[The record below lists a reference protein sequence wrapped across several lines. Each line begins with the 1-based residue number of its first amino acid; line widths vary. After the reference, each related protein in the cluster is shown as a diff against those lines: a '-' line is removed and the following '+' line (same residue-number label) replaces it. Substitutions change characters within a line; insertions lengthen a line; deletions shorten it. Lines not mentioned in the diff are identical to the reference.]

1 MHKEG
6 AYMFKYLSFT
16 LLILSLWSAVGFS
29 QVMPCPDGQNYYQYA
44 PVAEPLLSDQPSS
57 AKPVG
62 VGPVA
67 IGGKQLRLHISLFD
81 FSAPVDI
88 YFGLYAPA
96 ISPSVWILQPDGES
110 LRPVE
115 TDFNPWKSA
124 VTGAVDQY
132 LFGEIP
138 IDLLP
143 PGRYTFYLLAT
154 APPGALSFY
163 YLWSTW
169 VEISESGLVWTGCP
183 EHGIPH
189 GTLYVHI
196 DEGSVISY
204 STVHTTEIGM
214 PFHIDC
220 DNPVAPGQYNIIG
233 EGSGSAKKTGTFSFP
248 CPITVDGMLYVQNLR
263 GTFSVDQQGNGNFY
277 FLYDINDPDTR
288 TNCYGMTMGGTDD
301 EWWKNDLMLPA
312 QNGAETSAG
321 ILSYRLWLGAT
332 D

>member
-1 MHKEG
+1 
-6 AYMFKYLSFT
+6 MFKYFSLT

-29 QVMPCPDGQNYYQYA
+29 QVMPCPDGQNYYQYI

-57 AKPVG
+57 SKPMG

-67 IGGKQLRLHISLFD
+67 TGGQQLKLHISLYG

-96 ISPSVWILQPDGES
+96 ISPSIWILQPDGVS
-110 LRPVE
+110 LKPAE

-138 IDLLP
+138 VDLLP
-143 PGRYTFYLLAT
+143 AGRYNFYLLAT
-154 APPGALSFY
+154 SPPGALSCY

-169 VEISESGLVWTGCP
+169 VEISESGLVWAGCP
-183 EHGIPH
+183 EYGNLR
-189 GTLYVHI
+189 GVLYVHI
-196 DEGSVISY
+196 DEENLVSI
-204 STVHTTEIGM
+204 STVHTAEIGM
-214 PFHIDC
+214 PFHVDC
-220 DNPVAPGQYNIIG
+220 DNPIAPGKYNIIG
-233 EGSGSAKKTGTFSFP
+233 EGGGSAKKSGMYSYP
-248 CPITVDGMLYVQNLR
+248 ECPITVDGMLYVKNLR
-263 GTFSVDQQGNGNFY
+263 GTFSVDQQGNGSLG

-288 TNCYGMTMGGTDD
+288 TNCVGMTFPGIED
-301 EWWKNDLMLPA
+301 EWWETDLMLPA
-312 QNGAETSAG
+312 QNGAQTSTG